1 MNHCVK
7 PYRGTEPY
15 LFVTYSPENPELA
28 HILINRMAEDG
39 YHICYTDEN
48 TDLDEAIAH
57 CAACIAV
64 VTAEFVASQRG
75 RIELMTAIDHGKP
88 VISLLDE
95 GVTLPLSLRFQIGET
110 QKIQM
115 AQFETIRALCE
126 QIYSE
131 PAVANCMRCVSVPD
145 DDMLAEQERLR
156 AEAAR
161 LAEEERRRAEAAR
174 QAEEKKWQE
183 SHSQPRN
190 ENATYYA
197 EELPDETDAP
207 VDQLNQQAG
216 ESDPADEN
224 ATYYAEEL
232 PETNN
237 GNDAEEQ
244 EMPVVIAPKQTP
256 FAILL
261 HPAGGVYYPLREELT
276 KMGRSQDMC
285 RLFVPKNKMMS
296 RHHADIAQYKNKYYI
311 CDMESVNGTFVDGTR
326 LEPRMPVELHN
337 YSEILLANEQF
348 IFVDADSAEQII
360 NGALVPML
368 RCEAKDD
375 QRGIGPDGLQ
385 LGRSYKWFSGT
396 LDDPRISRSH
406 AEIISVGEACYIRDL
421 ESTNGTFLND
431 RRLTAGEEYRLNPG
445 DRIQLGDTELK
456 FMQLILRSA
465 D

>member
-15 LFVTYSPENPELA
+15 LFVAYAPENAELA
-28 HILINRMAEDG
+28 KILISRMAEDCR
-39 YHICYTDEN
+39 ICYTSAD
-48 TDLDEAIAH
+48 TDPTEAIAG
-57 CAACIAV
+57 CTAFVAV
-64 VTAEFVASQRG
+64 LTAEFAASPRN
-75 RIELMTAIDHGKP
+75 RHELSLAIDQEKT
-88 VISLLDE
+88 VISLMDE
-95 GVTLPLSLRFQIGET
+95 GISLPLSLRFLVGET
-110 QKIQM
+110 KEIQM
-115 AQFETIRALCE
+115 GQFDTIRALCQE
-126 QIYSE
+126 IYRE
-131 PAVANCMRCVSVPD
+131 RAIGECMVVLD
-145 DDMLAEQERLR
+145 ADMVVEKEYRRQEE
-156 AEAAR
+156 EAAR
-161 LAEEERRRAEAAR
+161 QAEEERRRAEA
-174 QAEEKKWQE
+174 EKWQE

-197 EELPDETDAP
+197 EELPDEIDAP
-207 VDQLNQQAG
+207 VDQLNQQVG

-244 EMPVVIAPKQTP
+244 EMPFVVAPKRTP

-276 KMGRSQDMC
+276 KMGRSQEMC

-465 D
+465 E